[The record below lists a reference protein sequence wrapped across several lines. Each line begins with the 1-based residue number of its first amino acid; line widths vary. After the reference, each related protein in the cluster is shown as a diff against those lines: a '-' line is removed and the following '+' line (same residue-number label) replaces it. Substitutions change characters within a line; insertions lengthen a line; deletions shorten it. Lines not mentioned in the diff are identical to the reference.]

1 MDDSEVKMEDVVV
14 ILDNEDQEITTAN
27 NNKKKRSTIAS
38 TNLYKDRI
46 NGVAQKKP
54 IRPSIS
60 PVTPS
65 NTPYVSQ
72 TWKEYY
78 EQMMKSKEQ
87 TKINLEWLDLSSRL
101 QQTYT
106 VYIQEKSKTYVFESE
121 RNKAI
126 INILKESIPEEHN
139 SEKMRWRRVYDLL
152 LSLVVSGDKLKIPF
166 ELYHKMLRELNMT
179 INYLQSVDK
188 DEFED
193 FKNYFLNNCSKMIGE

>member
-1 MDDSEVKMEDVVV
+1 MEDVKDVI
-14 ILDNEDQEITTAN
+14 ILDSEDQESTTN
-27 NNKKKRSTIAS
+27 NNKKKRSTLAS

-46 NGVAQKKP
+46 IGVAQKKA

-60 PVTPS
+60 PVPPS

-78 EQMMKSKEQ
+78 EQMVKSKEQ
-87 TKINLEWLDLSSRL
+87 TKINLEWIDLSSRL

-106 VYIQEKSKTYVFESE
+106 IYVQEKSKTYIFESE

-126 INILKESIPEEHN
+126 INILKESIPEDHN
-139 SEKMRWRRVYDLL
+139 SERMRWRRVYDLL
-152 LSLVVSGDKLKIPF
+152 LSLIIGGDNLNIPF

-188 DEFED
+188 EEFED
-193 FKNYFLNNCSKMIGE
+193 FKNYFLNHCSKMLGFWYC